1 MYGDCIIEIYFL
13 SCGSETITAI
23 MFIRQVKKKNTK
35 NGKTFI
41 QYQLC
46 QASRVNGKVKQQ
58 SILYLGS
65 PAILSDQE
73 SRKAML
79 KVLQALIFGQST
91 LFTSNFPASIVDLA
105 KEYHQ
110 KFIIKYKD
118 INLDDTLAI
127 PAAENKVKMESVHL
141 DSLEVEEVK
150 TFGCEHLCIQIMK
163 RLDLASCL
171 DKEGFTDKQTRLAQ
185 VSIIA
190 RAIFTASEHKTAQIL
205 TYSSELQNMLGFQ
218 DEAISHYSLY
228 KIADQLYDN
237 RVNIDKFLYKK
248 ITNMFNLKDTL
259 VIYDLSNTYFE
270 GRKSTSELAKHGRS
284 KEKRNDCKQVVFTGI
299 INPEGF
305 IRHSRVYEGN
315 KADIATVEQ
324 MVEDLKL
331 HSENITDKVVVMD
344 AGFASEQNLKYLQ
357 DNQLKYVCVSRTRPK
372 DFTLDQPAKT
382 ISVTDNRNNPIEL
395 KVFNPKNYTDTW
407 LYVKSEQKRVK
418 EQSMADKL
426 EARFIDELKSLQDGL
441 AKKGTTKK
449 IEKVWER
456 LGRIKEKNKGVSARF
471 DIDIE
476 QENELATNIKWTK
489 KARSQST
496 TKTYGEYFIRTNIEN
511 AEEKKL
517 WQAYNTIR
525 EVESTFRCLKSDL
538 MLRPVHHQKDH
549 RVEAHIYL
557 AMLAYQLVN
566 TIRHMLKKENINLD
580 WRNVMQIMKTQ
591 TIQSVTVNAETKKV
605 CLRKPA
611 RPMKEALDIYKATN
625 TKSTIPTVKKYV
637 VYH

>member
-1 MYGDCIIEIYFL
+1 
-13 SCGSETITAI
+13 
-23 MFIRQVKKKNTK
+23 
-35 NGKTFI
+35 
-41 QYQLC
+41 
-46 QASRVNGKVKQQ
+46 
-58 SILYLGS
+58 
-65 PAILSDQE
+65 
-73 SRKAML
+73 
-79 KVLQALIFGQST
+79 
-91 LFTSNFPASIVDLA
+91 
-105 KEYHQ
+105 
-110 KFIIKYKD
+110 
-118 INLDDTLAI
+118 
-127 PAAENKVKMESVHL
+127 
-141 DSLEVEEVK
+141 
-150 TFGCEHLCIQIMK
+150 
-163 RLDLASCL
+163 
-171 DKEGFTDKQTRLAQ
+171 
-185 VSIIA
+185 
-190 RAIFTASEHKTAQIL
+190 
-205 TYSSELQNMLGFQ
+205 
-218 DEAISHYSLY
+218 
-228 KIADQLYDN
+228 
-237 RVNIDKFLYKK
+237 
-248 ITNMFNLKDTL
+248 
-259 VIYDLSNTYFE
+259 
-270 GRKSTSELAKHGRS
+270 
-284 KEKRNDCKQVVFTGI
+284 
-299 INPEGF
+299 
-305 IRHSRVYEGN
+305 
-315 KADIATVEQ
+315 

-331 HSENITDKVVVMD
+331 YSENITDKVVVMD
-344 AGFASEQNLKYLQ
+344 AGFASEQNLRYLQ

-372 DFTLDQPAKT
+372 DFSLDQPAKT
-382 ISVTDNRNNPIEL
+382 VLVTDSRNNPIEL
-395 KVFNPKNYTDTW
+395 KVFNPKNHTDTW

-471 DIDIE
+471 DIDVE
-476 QENELATNIKWTK
+476 QKNELATNIKWTK

-611 RPMKEALDIYKATN
+611 RPIKQALDIYKATN
-625 TKSTIPTVKKYV
+625 TTSTIPAVKKYV

>member
-1 MYGDCIIEIYFL
+1 
-13 SCGSETITAI
+13 

-35 NGKTFI
+35 SGKTFI
-41 QYQLC
+41 QFQLC

-65 PAILSDQE
+65 PKILLDQDN
-73 SRKAML
+73 RKYLCKA
-79 KVLQALIFGQST
+79 LQALIFKQST
-91 LFTSNFPASIVDLA
+91 LFTDHYPSSILELA
-105 KEYHQ
+105 KSYHE

-118 INLDDTLAI
+118 VSLDATLAI
-127 PAAENKVKMESVHL
+127 PPVEKKAKMESVDI
-141 DSLEVEEVK
+141 DSLELEDVK
-150 TFGCEHLCIQIMK
+150 TFGAEHLCIQIME
-163 RLDLASCL
+163 RLGLATFL
-171 DKEGFTDKQTRLAQ
+171 EGEGFTDKQVRLAQ
-185 VSIIA
+185 VSIIS

-205 TYSSELQNMLGFQ
+205 SDSSELKNMLGF
-218 DEAISHYSLY
+218 ENPISHYSLY

-237 RVNIDKFLYKK
+237 RVSIDKFLYKS

-270 GRKSTSELAKHGRS
+270 GRKSNSELAKYGRS

-315 KADIATVEQ
+315 KADIVTIEQ

-331 HSENITDKVVVMD
+331 HSNQVSDKVVVMD
-344 AGFASEQNLKYLQ
+344 AGFASEDNLKYLQ
-357 DNQLKYVCVSRTRPK
+357 DNNLKYVCVSRTRPK
-372 DFTLDQPAKT
+372 DFTLDEPSKT

-395 KVFNPKNYTDTW
+395 KIFNPENHTDLW

-426 EARFIDELKSLQDGL
+426 EHRFTEELKSLQDRL
-441 AKKGTTKK
+441 AKKGTVKK

-456 LGRIKEKNKGVSARF
+456 IGRIKEKNKGVSGKF
-471 DIDIE
+471 DINVEEENGLAIE
-476 QENELATNIKWTK
+476 ITWDK
-489 KARSQST
+489 KEPNPSSG
-496 TKTYGEYFIRTNIEN
+496 KTYGEYFIRTNIEN

-538 MLRPVHHQKDH
+538 LLRPVHHQNDQ

-566 TIRHMLKKENINLD
+566 TVRHMLKENNINLD
-580 WRNVMQIMKTQ
+580 WRNVMRIMKIQ
-591 TIQSVTVNAETKKV
+591 TIQSIMINAQTKKI
-605 CLRKPA
+605 CIRKPA
-611 RPMKEALDIYKATN
+611 RPIKQALDIYKATN
-625 TKSTIPTVKKYV
+625 TKSTIPAIKKYV

>member
-1 MYGDCIIEIYFL
+1 
-13 SCGSETITAI
+13 

-65 PAILSDQE
+65 PTILADQE
-73 SRKAML
+73 SRKYLL
-79 KVLQALIFGQST
+79 KSLQALIFKQST
-91 LFTSNFPASIVDLA
+91 LFTTDFPTLIVDLA
-105 KEYHQ
+105 KEYYQ
-110 KFIIKYKD
+110 KFIIKYD
-118 INLDDTLAI
+118 GVNLDNTLAI
-127 PAAENKVKMESVHL
+127 PTVENKAKMESVDL

-150 TFGCEHLCIQIMK
+150 TFGPEHLCIQIMK

-171 DKEGFTDKQTRLAQ
+171 DQQGFTDKQARLAQ

-205 TYSSELQNMLGFQ
+205 NYSSELQNMLGFQ
-218 DEAISHYSLY
+218 DEPISHYSLY

-237 RVNIDKFLYKK
+237 RVNIDKFLYNR

-315 KADIATVEQ
+315 KADIVTLEQ

-344 AGFASEQNLKYLQ
+344 AGFASEGNLKYLQ
-357 DNQLKYVCVSRTRPK
+357 DNKLKYVCVSRTRPK
-372 DFTLDQPAKT
+372 DFTLDKEVKT

-395 KVFNPKNYTDTW
+395 KVFNPKNHTDTW

-426 EARFIDELKSLQDGL
+426 EKRFTEELKSLHEGL

-456 LGRIKEKNKGVSARF
+456 IGRIKEKNKGVSARF
-471 DIDIE
+471 DIDVTH
-476 QENELATNIKWTK
+476 ENEVATTIKWTK
-489 KARSQST
+489 KALDKPSG
-496 TKTYGEYFIRTNIEN
+496 KTHGEYFIRTNIEN

-517 WQAYNTIR
+517 WKAYNTIR

-538 MLRPVHHQKDH
+538 MLRPVHHQNDQ

-580 WRNVMQIMKTQ
+580 WRNVMSIMKTQ
-591 TIQSVTVNAETKKV
+591 TIQSVTINAETKKI

-611 RPMKEALDIYKATN
+611 RPIKPALDIYKATN
-625 TKSTIPTVKKYV
+625 TNSMIPTVKKYV